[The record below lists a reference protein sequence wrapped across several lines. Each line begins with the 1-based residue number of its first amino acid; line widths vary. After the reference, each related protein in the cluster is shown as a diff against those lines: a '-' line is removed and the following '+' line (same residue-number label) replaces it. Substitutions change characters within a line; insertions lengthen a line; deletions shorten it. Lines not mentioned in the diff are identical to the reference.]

1 MTRGTA
7 GGKVLTQAAAARQA
21 QALQARGGTVVFT
34 NGCFDL
40 IHVGHVR
47 YLRAARRLGDA
58 LVVGVNSDASVGRI
72 KGPGRPLTPEKQ
84 RLEVLAALEC
94 VSWVCLFGDDTP
106 LRLIRKVGP
115 NVLVKGGD
123 WPVERIVGRDAVE
136 ERGGRVL
143 SIPLCRGVST
153 TGIIEKIRGGRG

>member
-1 MTRGTA
+1 VTQARPD
-7 GGKVLTQAAAARQA
+7 GKVLTQAGAARRA
-21 QALQARGGTVVFT
+21 KALQATGGTVVFT

-40 IHVGHVR
+40 IHAGHVR
-47 YLRAARRLGDA
+47 YLCAARRLGDA
-58 LVVGVNSDASVGRI
+58 LVVGVNSDASVRRI

-106 LRLIRKVGP
+106 LRLIRRIGP
-115 NVLVKGGD
+115 DVLVKGGD
-123 WPVERIVGRDAVE
+123 WPVERIVGRDVVE

-143 SIPLCRGVST
+143 SIPLYRGVST
-153 TGIIEKIRGGRG
+153 TGIIRNILKGRK